1 MIQNHKIKDKQTV
14 KTNFYM
20 KFLFDLDGTVTS
32 LETLPLISSHF
43 KCQEEILELTQKTV
57 QGNIPFIESFIRRV
71 NILGNFPVS
80 EISELLSQVPL
91 YNNIKTFID
100 SHPSDCIIVTGNL
113 TCWCERLFERIG
125 CKCYGSEAECEGDK
139 VIKLK
144 SILRKEQIVDQYKD
158 LGETVVFI
166 GDGNNDLEAMRHAD
180 VSISVGLT
188 HEPAQSLMAIT
199 DYIIYSEQALFRQL
213 CQLAGESSSEK
224 SVVISCAGI
233 GSRLGLGLTK
243 ALVQIN
249 GGSLI
254 SWQLKLFKDVEDLR
268 LVIGFQGGEIIDE
281 VRKYRQ
287 DVIFCFNHR
296 YFETKT
302 GASFYLGARHAND
315 EVIEWDGD
323 LLVHPDDVNML
334 LNTKGEFICYS
345 DKTSEETVFV
355 RINEN
360 GEVLSFSRESG
371 DYEWTG
377 PACMKKQNLTYSSNN
392 VFNMFEPLCPM
403 RGIKVR
409 AYDIDT
415 YNDYIRVSEITKN
428 WEI

>member
-1 MIQNHKIKDKQTV
+1 
-14 KTNFYM
+14 M

-32 LETLPLISSHF
+32 AETLPIIADHF
-43 KCQEEILELTQKTV
+43 ECKDEITELTKRTV

-71 NILGNFPVS
+71 NILGKYSVS
-80 EISELLSQVPL
+80 ETSDLLAQVPL
-91 YNNIKTFID
+91 YLEVKKFID
-100 SHPSDCIIVTGNL
+100 NHRADCIIVTGNL
-113 TCWCERLFERIG
+113 TCWCEGLFTKIG
-125 CKCYGSEAECEGDK
+125 CQCYGSEAECEDDK
-139 VIKLK
+139 VVKLK
-144 SILRKEQIVDQYKD
+144 SILRKEQIVNQYKA

-166 GDGNNDLEAMRHAD
+166 GDGNNDLEAMRHANI
-180 VSISVGLT
+180 SISVGLT
-188 HEPAQSLMAIT
+188 HNPAQSLMSIT
-199 DYIIYSEQALFRQL
+199 DYVIYNEHALCRQM
-213 CQLAGESSSEK
+213 CQLSGEVSNDK

-268 LVIGFQGGEIIDE
+268 IVIGFQGSEIIEE
-281 VRKYRQ
+281 VRKYRD
-287 DVIFCFNHR
+287 DVVFCYNHR

-302 GASFYLGARHAND
+302 GASFYLGARHANN
-315 EVIEWDGD
+315 EILEWDGD
-323 LLVHPDDVNML
+323 LLVHPDDVRML
-334 LNTKGEFICYS
+334 LAIPGEYICYG

-355 RINEN
+355 RTNDR
-360 GEVLSFSRESG
+360 GDVLSFSRESG

-377 PACMKKQNLTYSSNN
+377 PACMAKRNLTYNSNN

-415 YNDYIRVSEITKN
+415 YNDYIRVSEITKD
-428 WEI
+428 WKI